1 MHRARQS
8 IPTVFLLLLLCASPA
23 LAGDHS
29 DCLSVPAKDMIVR
42 VVSMLIRLAQ
52 ACEE

>member
-1 MHRARQS
+1 MRLK
-8 IPTVFLLLLLCASPA
+8 LLDEAA
-23 LAGDHS
+23 LKAG
-29 DCLSVPAKDMIVR
+29 KDMIVR